1 MWNHGLVGDLGPY
14 NGGSY
19 GLMLRGWDDNGF
31 FSGSPGDVAPRSAM
45 LCDPGALER
54 LRGWGN
60 RTWPEGWVMGEIGIS
75 IIWIHDLRAHDIYI
89 IIYNYIYIYI
99 IIVIIMIIVI
109 IIIYIY
115 VRVATR
121 TNTLLILLAQCQT
134 ALSTV
139 RKGNPISKVGS
150 APQILRKH
158 VNYPLVI
165 NHGLLENPTLTVD
178 DTQFSYQKMRLNR
191 EVPSSPC
198 LSRG

>member
-1 MWNHGLVGDLGPY
+1 M
-14 NGGSY
+14 
-19 GLMLRGWDDNGF
+19 
-31 FSGSPGDVAPRSAM
+31 
-45 LCDPGALER
+45 
-54 LRGWGN
+54 
-60 RTWPEGWVMGEIGIS
+60 
-75 IIWIHDLRAHDIYI
+75 
-89 IIYNYIYIYI
+89 
-99 IIVIIMIIVI
+99 IIVII

>member
-1 MWNHGLVGDLGPY
+1 
-14 NGGSY
+14 
-19 GLMLRGWDDNGF
+19 
-31 FSGSPGDVAPRSAM
+31 
-45 LCDPGALER
+45 
-54 LRGWGN
+54 
-60 RTWPEGWVMGEIGIS
+60 MGEIGIS

-89 IIYNYIYIYI
+89 IIYIYNNSNNNDNSNNNNY
-99 IIVIIMIIVI
+99 
-109 IIIYIY
+109 IYIY